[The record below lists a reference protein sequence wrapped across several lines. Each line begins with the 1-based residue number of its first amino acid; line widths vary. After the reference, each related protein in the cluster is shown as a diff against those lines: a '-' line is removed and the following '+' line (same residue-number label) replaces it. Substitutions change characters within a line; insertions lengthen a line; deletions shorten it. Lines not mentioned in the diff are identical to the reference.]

1 MMLRCWKEHPEE
13 RPPFS
18 ELSHSI
24 SGFLEALAGYFDF
37 NFNPFATHDVEVNNI
52 HMETAEE
59 TQSEDELDLGQEPV
73 PEIKIY
79 IEHPSVE
86 NNYFQNM

>member
-37 NFNPFATHDVEVNNI
+37 NFNPFTTHDVEVNNI
-52 HMETAEE
+52 HRETAEE
-59 TQSEDELDLGQEPV
+59 TQREDELDLPV
-73 PEIKIY
+73 PEVKII
-79 IEHPSVE
+79 IEPPSVK
-86 NNYFQNM
+86 NGFVQTM